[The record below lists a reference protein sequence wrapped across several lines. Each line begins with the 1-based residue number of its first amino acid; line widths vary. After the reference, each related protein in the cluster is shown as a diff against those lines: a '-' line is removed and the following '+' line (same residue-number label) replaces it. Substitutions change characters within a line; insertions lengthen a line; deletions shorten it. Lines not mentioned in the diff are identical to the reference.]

1 MNNNTSFIK
10 DLFHFDGMY
19 LNYGSGQ
26 YTKDARFV
34 ARFKYNKRDRASFVK
49 FLIANFTVD
58 EYFSALKIDAPA
70 RILRSKGWVSPTVT
84 KSLSRSGS

>member
-34 ARFKYNKRDRASFVK
+34 
-49 FLIANFTVD
+49 VD

-84 KSLSRSGS
+84 KSLSLSGS

>member
-34 ARFKYNKRDRASFVK
+34 ARFKSYRGLHF
-49 FLIANFTVD
+49 
-58 EYFSALKIDAPA
+58 
-70 RILRSKGWVSPTVT
+70 
-84 KSLSRSGS
+84 